1 MTSQKLN
8 RRQARWTLYLSQ
20 FNFGL
25 KHVPGKSMGKANR
38 LSRRQDWQEGVERD
52 NENQK
57 LVKPEWI
64 KGAEII
70 VEEENLKNR
79 IRKAQEGDEK
89 VVIAVEE
96 LKKAG
101 IKILRDE
108 KWAIEDRI
116 IMKEGRIYVPDVT
129 NFIWSYLHQFFDNF
143 HSLKASLKPLRRPFD
158 RCQSRLEAINIGR
171 DIKQIN

>member
-1 MTSQKLN
+1 
-8 RRQARWTLYLSQ
+8 
-20 FNFGL
+20 
-25 KHVPGKSMGKANR
+25 
-38 LSRRQDWQEGVERD
+38 
-52 NENQK
+52 
-57 LVKPEWI
+57 
-64 KGAEII
+64 
-70 VEEENLKNR
+70 
-79 IRKAQEGDEK
+79 
-89 VVIAVEE
+89 
-96 LKKAG
+96 
-101 IKILRDE
+101 LRDE